1 MRCHSNGQGRPAGWR
16 ALVMGAALALLG
28 MSGASGAARAEESDE
43 LRRLAQQVEELRRE
57 IADLK
62 SQAASDA
69 RLAELERRVDLVA
82 GELEKLQLG
91 EAMPVAD
98 TIEYGLGPAASK
110 IYRTT
115 QGLSIGGYGEMLY
128 EGADSTRDDGADSG
142 RVDQVDLVRAIVYF
156 GYKFNDRFL
165 FNSEVEWEHAKT
177 GGGNPGEV
185 AVEFAYL
192 DYLWRPQANLR
203 GGLLLVP
210 MGLLNELHEPTV
222 FLGAR
227 RPGVESA
234 ILPSTWRENGFGMF
248 GDLGPWSYR
257 TYLVN
262 GLDASRFAAAGLR
275 NGRQNGARAKAQD
288 LAWVGRLDYT
298 GAPGLLAGASVYF
311 GDSGQGLAFA
321 GEEIGVGT
329 RILELHGD
337 WRGRGLELRGLWA
350 RADLDDVAALN
361 GALRLTGGGSVGE
374 RLSGGY
380 LQAGYDL
387 FARWPHGAQALVAY
401 ARWEAYDT
409 QEEVPAGFARN
420 PANDVESLTL
430 GLAYRPIDQVILKLD
445 YQDLDNAAR
454 TGVDQIN
461 LALGYI
467 F

>member
-1 MRCHSNGQGRPAGWR
+1 MRWRANGQGRPAVWR
-16 ALVMGAALALLG
+16 ALAVVAALAVLG
-28 MSGASGAARAEESDE
+28 MSGASGAARAEEGDE

-57 IADLK
+57 IAELK
-62 SQAASDA
+62 SQAAAEA

-82 GELEKLQLG
+82 GELEKLRLG
-91 EAMPVAD
+91 EAMPAAD
-98 TIEYGLGPAASK
+98 TIEHGLGPAASK
-110 IYRTT
+110 IYRTQ

-128 EGADSTRDDGADSG
+128 EGADSTRDDGAGSG
-142 RVDQVDLVRAIVYF
+142 RVDQVDFLRAIVYF
-156 GYKFNDRFL
+156 GYKFNDRLL
-165 FNSEVEWEHAKT
+165 FNSEIEWEHAKT
-177 GGGNPGEV
+177 GAGNPGEV

-210 MGLLNELHEPTV
+210 MGFLNELHEPTV

-234 ILPSTWRENGFGMF
+234 ILPSTWRENGFGLF

-257 TYLVN
+257 TYVVN
-262 GLDASRFAAAGLR
+262 GLDAGRFAAGGLR

-288 LAWVGRLDYT
+288 FAWVGRFDYT
-298 GAPGLLAGASVYF
+298 GLPGLLAGGSLYV
-311 GDSGQGLAFA
+311 GDSGQGLSVA
-321 GEEIGVGT
+321 GKEIAAGT
-329 RILELHGD
+329 RILELHGE

-350 RADLDDVAALN
+350 RADLDDVATLNRALGLSG
-361 GALRLTGGGSVGE
+361 GASVGE

-387 FARWPHGAQALVAY
+387 FSLWRHGPQALVPY

-420 PANDVESLTL
+420 PANDIQSLTL

-445 YQDLDNAAR
+445 YQDLDNGAR